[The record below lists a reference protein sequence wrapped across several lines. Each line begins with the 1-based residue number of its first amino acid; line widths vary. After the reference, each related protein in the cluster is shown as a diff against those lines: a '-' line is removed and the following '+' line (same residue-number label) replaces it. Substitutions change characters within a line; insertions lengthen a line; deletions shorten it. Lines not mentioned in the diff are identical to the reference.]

1 MKTIDIIIPIF
12 NEKKNLFHI
21 VNEIID
27 KVKINKKIIICYDH
41 DNESGLKYIPNKSFI
56 FKVKN
61 QGFGPNQ
68 AILSGINFSK
78 SELVLVYMADDFDN
92 INLINHMINLTSVY
106 DIVIPSR
113 YVKGGIFENAK
124 WYKKWI
130 AIIGFFLINKVVG
143 IPYKDCTNAFKLF
156 KRNVLDC
163 FSFQSKI
170 GFTYAIELT
179 VKSYFLNK
187 KIIEI
192 PCVWRDLKGRK
203 SNFKI
208 FKWIPHYLYWVLF
221 ALKKRIK
228 SFFL

>member
-143 IPYKDCTNAFKLF
+143 IPYKDCTNAFKL
-156 KRNVLDC
+156 
-163 FSFQSKI
+163 
-170 GFTYAIELT
+170 
-179 VKSYFLNK
+179 
-187 KIIEI
+187 
-192 PCVWRDLKGRK
+192 
-203 SNFKI
+203 
-208 FKWIPHYLYWVLF
+208 
-221 ALKKRIK
+221 
-228 SFFL
+228 